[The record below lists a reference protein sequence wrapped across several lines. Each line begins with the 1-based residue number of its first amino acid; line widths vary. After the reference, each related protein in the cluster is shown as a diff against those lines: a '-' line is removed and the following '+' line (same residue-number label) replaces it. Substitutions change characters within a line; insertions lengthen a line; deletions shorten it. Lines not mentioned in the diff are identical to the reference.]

1 MAACLRASPGRLRY
15 SYAFSSLAG
24 GGGCGG
30 GSSAG
35 NALLQ
40 HRGAFLRRCRRAQ
53 GGAPVRWEAKLASFF
68 ERHCPHKAGN
78 VDKLLEK
85 YAGRESELWSAMLQ
99 KYGVTEGSWDTAAEG
114 ATAAAAA
121 GEAQEEDAKPPQTS
135 FRVILG
141 LGNPGERYAKTKHN
155 AGHIVLRDVV
165 DHLRDVVPDCIVEEN
180 TKKGLAVRVSAEGWR
195 RVALA
200 TLPGKDA
207 AALTFWDSYIVFS
220 NSYMNLSG
228 AVASSWV
235 SRCCGGR
242 WGELLLVYDDMDLP
256 HAAVKLRSLK
266 ATDSRAQAHNGLR
279 DVAQAARNAPFSRL
293 RIGVDRRNPLHVMD
307 ALDLSRLKDERPR
320 VALACLLF
328 SSSAKMDKILTAVN
342 SS

>member
-1 MAACLRASPGRLRY
+1 MTACLRVSSGRLRY

-24 GGGCGG
+24 SGGG
-30 GSSAG
+30 GSTAG
-35 NALLQ
+35 SLH
-40 HRGAFLRRCRRAQ
+40 HRGAFLCQCRRAQ

-68 ERHCPHKAGN
+68 ERHCPNKAGN
-78 VDKLLEK
+78 IDTLLQK
-85 YAGRESELWSAMLQ
+85 YTGREGDLWSAMLK
-99 KYGVTEGSWDTAAEG
+99 KYGVTEETWNTAAVAEAPDG
-114 ATAAAAA
+114 ALQA
-121 GEAQEEDAKPPQTS
+121 AKPPAKPQTS

-165 DHLRDVVPDCIVEEN
+165 DHLRDVVPDCIAEEN

-195 RVALA
+195 RLAVAM
-200 TLPGKDA
+200 LPSKDA
-207 AALTFWDSYIVFS
+207 AALKFWDSYIVFS

-242 WGELLLVYDDMDLP
+242 WGELMLVYDDMDLP
-256 HAAVKLRSLK
+256 HAAVKLRALK

-279 DVAQAARNAPFSRL
+279 DVAQAARNVPFSRL

-307 ALDLSRLKDERPR
+307 ALDLSRLKDEEPR

-328 SSSAKMDKILTAVN
+328 SSSAKMDRVLTAVN